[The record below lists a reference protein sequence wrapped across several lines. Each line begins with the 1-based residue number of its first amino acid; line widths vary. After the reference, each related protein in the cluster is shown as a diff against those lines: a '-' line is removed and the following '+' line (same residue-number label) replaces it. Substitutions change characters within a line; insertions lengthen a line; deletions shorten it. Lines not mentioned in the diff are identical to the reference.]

1 MSWKGRYLRR
11 LLTRVPVRSLL
22 SLALAALLAF
32 AFGVLTVLRGVYGE
46 AYRNVDVR
54 GVFYGGLP
62 YTAAQKLEKSDM
74 VKDPCYEYVN
84 KDCEIEFHGGTLYF
98 VSNIRCFAQA
108 EADWLEGW
116 DEAAFDSSD
125 EQICVMSAGSALMM
139 GFSLGDLVRVEESG
153 YTTTLSREL
162 DLWQSDEDWLEAL
175 EVRDQRRPRMQLVG
189 LIQSDEYDNTL
200 YIPITAW
207 KHFYWISNQLNLD
220 LAEYSLADYHRAEE
234 FREYA
239 KEVLSHV
246 QNIVKLELDTSY
258 ADRIYDIYRLIE
270 TLYPLT
276 IGAALLL
283 GGILPGLTVLHV
295 SREISILRALGVKIG
310 ACAGLYVMAQVLCA
324 FVGLALGFLTALLIQ
339 HPDPETVVRPF
350 GLYIAAHLAA
360 CAAGSGIFAW
370 LCARKHVLAQ
380 LQSKE

>member
-1 MSWKGRYLRR
+1 MSWHGRYLRR

-22 SLALAALLAF
+22 SLVLAALLAF
-32 AFGVLTVLRGVYGE
+32 AFGVLTVLRGIYGE

-62 YTAAQKLEKSDM
+62 EKAAKKLENSGLVKNPMYEFVFKDGDVDFKSATM
-74 VKDPCYEYVN
+74 VFTNDLERYAPQV
-84 KDCEIEFHGGTLYF
+84 
-98 VSNIRCFAQA
+98 
-108 EADWLEGW
+108 DWLEGW
-116 DEAAFDSSD
+116 DAAAFNAA
-125 EQICVMSAGSALMM
+125 EEKVCVLPARYGEMLEKG
-139 GFSLGDLVRVEESG
+139 LGDEIRVEERNYLEELRRQTG
-153 YTTTLSREL
+153 LLYTE
-162 DLWQSDEDWLEAL
+162 EEFYEA
-175 EVRDQRRPRMQLVG
+175 VAIRDQRRPLLTIVG
-189 LIQSDEYDNTL
+189 LVSTESYENIA
-200 YIPITAW
+200 YIPVTAW
-207 KHFYWISNQLNLD
+207 KHFYWISNQLTLD

-310 ACAGLYVMAQVLCA
+310 ACAGLYVMAQILCA